1 MKEMKNTRMCCQRDH
16 QLHIPTFVSPS
27 SWQCPPLC
35 GQQVVSE
42 GVQLVKTGGA
52 KQAVR
57 DKRRWTRYAQRP
69 STHTALSPGWV
80 LGRTLDAPGFIIL
93 DRTADDTLVH
103 FKQRSLHCR
112 RLLKHGLA
120 NICCYQAL
128 HLILILRLIKS
139 SALKRVSESQGAK
152 HNPLGTLI
160 ACIWSHVI

>member
-1 MKEMKNTRMCCQRDH
+1 MKEMKNTLMCCQRDH
-16 QLHIPTFVSPS
+16 QQHIPTFVSPS

-57 DKRRWTRYAQRP
+57 DKRRWTRYARRRP
-69 STHTALSPGWV
+69 GTRTTLSSVWV
-80 LGRTLDAPGFIIL
+80 LGCTHGAPGFIML

-103 FKQRSLHCR
+103 LKQCSLYCR
-112 RLLKHGLA
+112 RGLLKHELA

-128 HLILILRLIKS
+128 HLILILRLIKCR
-139 SALKRVSESQGAK
+139 ALKRVSESQGAK
-152 HNPLGTLI
+152 HNPLGILI
-160 ACIWSHVI
+160 ACIW